1 MNNSVHLSSYYLA
14 LKALGVVVSAEGPE
28 PRRRLLPL
36 LRHDRLLAEA
46 ALRSLLAVVVLRAVY
61 LK

>member
-1 MNNSVHLSSYYLA
+1 MLAMQICPYLA

-36 LRHDRLLAEA
+36 LRHDRLLAKA
-46 ALRSLLAVVVLRAVY
+46 ALGRLLAVVVLRAVY